1 MPKYYEAYEKRY
13 RQVHEQSLSW
23 ASDKNSPIVSDTL
36 KKYVK
41 ADKPRILDVGC
52 GEGRDCL
59 YLMNLGYDV
68 QAIDI
73 SEEAIRY
80 CRQQAG
86 AENENRFHV
95 LDVCR
100 SKLQESFDF
109 IYSVAT
115 LHMLVLRQDRERYLS
130 FIKNHLSEGGCA
142 LILSMGDGVM
152 ESESNIDE
160 AFEDKI
166 RVHQETGK
174 ELSVASTSCKMVS
187 FDTLREELHSAG
199 FSVVEEG
206 LTETPPDFPFIMYAV
221 VRSAMLQTPSCHSAE
236 KQDP

>member
-13 RQVHEQSLSW
+13 RQVHEKSLSW
-23 ASDKNSPIVSDTL
+23 ASDKNSPIVWDTL
-36 KKYVK
+36 KKYIK
-41 ADKPRILDVGC
+41 ADNPKILDIGC

-59 YLMNLGYDV
+59 FLMKQGYDV

-80 CRQQAG
+80 CRQRAG
-86 AENENRFHV
+86 KENESRFHA
-95 LDVCR
+95 LDVCEENPE
-100 SKLQESFDF
+100 ESFDF

-115 LHMLVLRQDRERYLS
+115 LHMLVLQQDRERYLS
-130 FIKNHLSEGGCA
+130 FIKNHLSEGGYA

-160 AFEDKI
+160 AFEDKTRI
-166 RVHQETGK
+166 HQETGM

-187 FDTLREELHSAG
+187 FDTFREELHRAG
-199 FSVVEEG
+199 FSVAEDG
-206 LTETPPDFPFIMYAV
+206 LTEAPPDFPIIMYAV
-221 VRSAMLQTPSCHSAE
+221 VQ
-236 KQDP
+236 

>member
-13 RQVHEQSLSW
+13 RQVHDQSLSW
-23 ASDKNSPIVSDTL
+23 ASDKNSPIVSDIL

-41 ADKPRILDVGC
+41 CDDPKILDVGC

-59 YLMNLGYDV
+59 FLMKQGYHVLAVDV
-68 QAIDI
+68 

-80 CRQQAG
+80 CRELAG
-86 AENENRFHV
+86 AENRDSFRV

-100 SKLQESFDF
+100 SKLEERFDF

-115 LHMLVLRQDRERYLS
+115 LHMLVLQQDRERYLS
-130 FIKNHLSEGGCA
+130 FIKNHLSEGGYA
-142 LILSMGDGVM
+142 LILSMGDGVT

-160 AFEDKI
+160 AFEDKTRI
-166 RVHQETGK
+166 HQETGM

-187 FDTLREELHSAG
+187 FDTFREELHRAG
-199 FSVVEEG
+199 FSVVEDG
-206 LTETPPDFPFIMYAV
+206 LTESPPDFPIIMYAV
-221 VRSAMLQTPSCHSAE
+221 VQ
-236 KQDP
+236 

>member
-1 MPKYYEAYEKRY
+1 MAKYYEAYEKRY
-13 RQVHEQSLSW
+13 RQVHAQSLSW
-23 ASDKNSPIVSDTL
+23 ASDKNSPIVLDTL

-41 ADKPRILDVGC
+41 ADKPRILDIGC

-68 QAIDI
+68 QALDI

-86 AENENRFHV
+86 TGNEDRFHV
-95 LDVCR
+95 LDVCTE
-100 SKLQESFDF
+100 SLEGSFDF

-130 FIKNHLSEGGCA
+130 FIKNHLSDGGYA

-160 AFEDKI
+160 AFDDKP
-166 RVHQETGK
+166 RVHQETGT
-174 ELSVASTSCKMVS
+174 ELSIASTSCKMVS
-187 FDTLREELHSAG
+187 FGTFREELRSAG
-199 FSVVEEG
+199 FTVVEDG
-206 LTETPPDFPFIMYAV
+206 LTEAPPDFPVIMYAV
-221 VRSAMLQTPSCHSAE
+221 AE
-236 KQDP
+236 

>member
-23 ASDKNSPIVSDTL
+23 SSDKNSPIVADTL

-59 YLMNLGYDV
+59 YLMKQGYDV

-80 CRQQAG
+80 CRLRAG
-86 AENENRFHV
+86 AEYENRFRV

-100 SKLQESFDF
+100 SGLEGRFDF

-115 LHMLVLRQDRERYLS
+115 LHMLVLQQDRERYLS
-130 FIKNHLSEGGCA
+130 FIKNHLSKGGYA

-160 AFEDKI
+160 AFEDKT

-174 ELSVASTSCKMVS
+174 ELSIASTSCKMVN
-187 FDTLREELHSAG
+187 FDTLRKELHGAG
-199 FSVVEEG
+199 FSVEEDG
-206 LTETPPDFPFIMYAV
+206 LTEAPPDFPVIMYAV
-221 VRSAMLQTPSCHSAE
+221 VR
-236 KQDP
+236 

>member
-23 ASDKNSPIVSDTL
+23 SSDKNSPIVADTL

-59 YLMNLGYDV
+59 YLMKQGYDV

-80 CRQQAG
+80 CRQRAG
-86 AENENRFHV
+86 AEYENRFRV

-100 SKLQESFDF
+100 SELEGRFDF

-115 LHMLVLRQDRERYLS
+115 LHMLVLQQDRERYLS
-130 FIKNHLSEGGCA
+130 FIKNHLSEGGYA

-152 ESESNIDE
+152 ESESNINE
-160 AFEDKI
+160 AFEDKT

-174 ELSVASTSCKMVS
+174 ELSIASTSCKMVS
-187 FDTLREELHSAG
+187 FDTLRKELHGAG
-199 FSVVEEG
+199 FSAEEDG
-206 LTETPPDFPFIMYAV
+206 LTEAPPDFPVIMYAV
-221 VRSAMLQTPSCHSAE
+221 VR
-236 KQDP
+236 